1 MFKRSITTLA
11 AIALVAA
18 IPGIALAGAG
28 SSQGS
33 SERNQG
39 NTSSEFDTRMGSE
52 GWDSMLGIT
61 GHMGSEGWD
70 SMLGITGHMGS
81 EDWDSMMGTGGSQA

>member
-1 MFKRSITTLA
+1 MLKRSLTTLA

-33 SERNQG
+33 TEREQG
-39 NTSSEFDTRMGSE
+39 NTPSEFGTTMGSE
-52 GWDSMLGIT
+52 DWDTM
-61 GHMGSEGWD
+61 MG
-70 SMLGITGHMGS
+70 TNGHMGS
-81 EDWDSMMGTGGSQA
+81 EDWDSMMGTNGSTA

>member
-1 MFKRSITTLA
+1 MLKRSITTLA

-39 NTSSEFDTRMGSE
+39 NTPSEFDTMMGSE
-52 GWDSMLGIT
+52 DWDSMLGT
-61 GHMGSEGWD
+61 N
-70 SMLGITGHMGS
+70 GHMGS
-81 EDWDSMMGTGGSQA
+81 EDWDSMLGTNGSTA